1 MPTIPTTVDPDP
13 DPGATPPRAAD
24 QTPRVARAGDAGTF
38 FETLGKSELLEER
51 VLATLAE
58 RYGDRSPEEAAAK
71 LVRRGLLT
79 RYQADRVRAG
89 RYRGF
94 FLDRYRLLSV
104 LGAGG
109 MGTVYVALDEGDGP
123 TAGQKVALKV
133 LAEGLRDDA
142 GMIARLRYEGVAAGR
157 VDHPNVVRALRFCK
171 ADNGPGQHLLVMEFV
186 EAVSAEELLIRGGPV
201 KSGAA
206 CDIARGAALGL
217 AACHDAGLIH
227 RDVKPANLLVA
238 ADGATKVADFGL
250 ALLTDQVAAEFS
262 LQMIFGHDC
271 LGSADYMAP
280 EQSRNSTE
288 IDRRA
293 DLYSLGCTLYS
304 LLTAR
309 VPFPAETGRDVLRAH
324 RRNPVPD
331 VRRKAPQT
339 PPAVAELVARLM
351 AKDPAE
357 RPASAGEVAALL
369 EPHAR
374 RKPVAF
380 DFEAILHSRAK
391 AAAKKAE
398 RRRNEA
404 LRKRAR
410 AAVAEVG
417 AGTDVG
423 TDSDAAYAPETPPL
437 ESDRETKTTAG
448 LDTERPDAGRG
459 AGSSVVLE
467 AVSSAAQSAADR
479 ASEILGQETPVR
491 DSLARLSHVGRRFDE
506 DSGAAAG
513 SSVIEDW
520 DETPGGAGRPG
531 LATRTATQPAPAAPA
546 PRKHEEGGT
555 PFVSPPTRF
564 VPAGP
569 AGWFL
574 PQIPVRGAW
583 LTVGRSAEC
592 DVRIQADGVA
602 PEHCGLRWDGRGWS
616 VEDLGG
622 GTAVNDAPIVGSARG
637 ELGHGD
643 TLTLGDRRRF
653 VMRLGPVRKPL
664 GPWVVGAAVGLAAT
678 VGAAVAIF

>member
-1 MPTIPTTVDPDP
+1 MPISPATVDLDS
-13 DPGATPPRAAD
+13 GATPRGAAAN
-24 QTPRVARAGDAGTF
+24 QAPRVAGAGDAGTF
-38 FETLGKSELLEER
+38 FETLGKSELLEES
-51 VLATLAE
+51 VVATLAE
-58 RYGDRSPEEAAAK
+58 RYGGRSPEEAAAK

-250 ALLTDQVAAEFS
+250 ALLTDQAAAEFS

-331 VRRKAPQT
+331 VRRKASQT
-339 PPAVAELVARLM
+339 PPAVAELVGRLM
-351 AKDPAE
+351 AKDPAD

-398 RRRNEA
+398 RRRREA

-410 AAVAEVG
+410 AAEASVG

-423 TDSDAAYAPETPPL
+423 TDSDAASAPETPPL

-448 LDTERPDAGRG
+448 LDTERPDAGRR
-459 AGSSVVLE
+459 AGSSAFLE
-467 AVSSAAQSAADR
+467 AAPSRAQSAADR
-479 ASEILGQETPVR
+479 ASEILGQGSTVR
-491 DSLARLSHVGRRFDE
+491 DSLARLSHVGRRFDR
-506 DSGAAAG
+506 DS
-513 SSVIEDW
+513 
-520 DETPGGAGRPG
+520 DETGPGSAVVKDWEDAPGGSARRRPPG
-531 LATRTATQPAPAAPA
+531 KKEPADPTA
-546 PRKHEEGGT
+546 RGGDEKSV
-555 PFVSPPTRF
+555 VSPPTRF

-592 DVRIQADGVA
+592 DIRIQADGVA

-622 GTAVNDAPIVGSARG
+622 GTAVNDAPVIGSARG

-643 TLTLGDRRRF
+643 ALTLGGKRRF

-664 GPWVVGAAVGLAAT
+664 GPWIVGAAVGLAAT
-678 VGAAVAIF
+678 VAAAVAIF